1 MFSNLT
7 LLRTNTHTMNTFQDA
22 KQSVVTNLEQIQ
34 TSRIVGVCFLDSDGR
49 LIQLIEE
56 DPALK
61 EAIVEHYEDRLRQMN
76 LFEREVASVTEP
88 TLSTLMGSKAA

>member
-1 MFSNLT
+1 
-7 LLRTNTHTMNTFQDA
+7 MNTFQDS
-22 KQSVVTNLEQIQ
+22 KQSVEAHLEQIQ
-34 TSRIVGVCFLDSDGR
+34 TSRLIGICFLNSEGH

-76 LFEREVASVTEP
+76 LFESEVARVQSERLLPNTA
-88 TLSTLMGSKAA
+88 SAA

>member
-1 MFSNLT
+1 MD
-7 LLRTNTHTMNTFQDA
+7 TFQTA
-22 KQSVVTNLEQIQ
+22 KQSVAAHLEQIQ
-34 TSRIVGVCFLDSDGR
+34 DSRIIGICFLDNAGH

-76 LFEREVASVTEP
+76 LFESEVARVQSERLLQTTASAE
-88 TLSTLMGSKAA
+88 